1 MEICDH
7 CHNVLAKSIDRCTV
21 CGTLRADPRAAD
33 VRRRESGEAPAH
45 APGWASAAAPQEGLH
60 PDDFLREL
68 SGETPAAP
76 AAAPELP
83 ARAAPT
89 PPATGLL
96 AGYLGS
102 SVERTPPPP
111 AADQSPNPPLGDVPP
126 DPTHDAEPLIDV
138 PLSGPSTE
146 YRGEHLSTATKVTP
160 DGVAARSTRLDG
172 AVKLGPTGRHRQLTI
187 GAPVLSALLLV
198 GGIVGSFSVD
208 SSDAATGSAE
218 ANPATVDPSAVAQTG
233 AAVVRLDL
241 DGCGV
246 LDQTTGFLF
255 SDQAILAPRS
265 AVLTDNRP
273 TVVLSDGST
282 LPAEIVGWSI
292 TRDLAVIR
300 ADQRVAGGLR
310 WGVSARS
317 RTGDSVSVL
326 MIGGPGAARPA
337 PATITSVGRANGIN
351 TSFDLDVSPPAGSVV
366 LNSDGFV
373 IGIIDGSGSA
383 QVSDDVS
390 PAVSRVVLGNER
402 PDAECPPPPPPTT
415 VPAPAPD
422 TESTPADDS
431 AADE

>member
-7 CHNVLAKSIDRCTV
+7 CHNVLAKSVDRCTV
-21 CGTLRADPRAAD
+21 CGTLRADPLAAD
-33 VRRRESGEAPAH
+33 VRRREGSDAPAH
-45 APGWASAAAPQEGLH
+45 APGWASASAPQDGLH
-60 PDDFLREL
+60 PDDFLRQL
-68 SGETPAAP
+68 SGEAPVEPSPAQQADP
-76 AAAPELP
+76 AS
-83 ARAAPT
+83 
-89 PPATGLL
+89 PPTGLL

-102 SVERTPPPP
+102 NVDRTPPPP
-111 AADQSPNPPLGDVPP
+111 AAGESLNPTAKEGQGEPSATPAEAATAGPP
-126 DPTHDAEPLIDV
+126 AD
-138 PLSGPSTE
+138 
-146 YRGEHLSTATKVTP
+146 YRGEHLSTATNVTP

-172 AVKLGPTGRHRQLTI
+172 AVKLGPTSRHRPLTL
-187 GAPVLSALLLV
+187 GAPIVASVLLL
-198 GGIVGSFSVD
+198 GGIVGSFGVGSSEATTDTTEVNEPPVD
-208 SSDAATGSAE
+208 A
-218 ANPATVDPSAVAQTG
+218 SAVAQTG

-273 TVVLSDGST
+273 TVVLPDGST

-300 ADQRVAGGLR
+300 ADRRIAGGLR

-317 RTGDSVSVL
+317 RTGDAVSVL
-326 MIGGPGAARPA
+326 MIGAPGAAQPA
-337 PATITSVGRANGIN
+337 PATITSVRKANGIN
-351 TSFDLDVSPPAGSVV
+351 TAFELDVSPPAGSIV

-373 IGIIDGSGSA
+373 IGIIDGSGNA

-402 PDAECPPPPPPTT
+402 PDAECPPRPATT
-415 VPAPAPD
+415 VPAPD
-422 TESTPADDS
+422 DETEPTQAED
-431 AADE
+431 

>member
-21 CGTLRADPRAAD
+21 CGTLRADPMAAD
-33 VRRRESGEAPAH
+33 VRRRETGDSPSH
-45 APGWASAAAPQEGLH
+45 APGWASPVVTHEGLH

-68 SGETPAAP
+68 SGEAP
-76 AAAPELP
+76 AEPVP
-83 ARAAPT
+83 VPSQRPGPT
-89 PPATGLL
+89 PPTAGLL
-96 AGYLGS
+96 AGYLGH
-102 SVERTPPPP
+102 SVQRTPPAPVVG
-111 AADQSPNPPLGDVPP
+111 QSPNPTPTDGPP
-126 DPTHDAEPLIDV
+126 SPTDDARATIEDPSSSPA
-138 PLSGPSTE
+138 TE
-146 YRGEHLSTATKVTP
+146 YRGEHLSTATNVTP

-172 AVKLGPTGRHRQLTI
+172 AVKLGPTSRHRQLTL
-187 GAPVLSALLLV
+187 GAPILSAVLLL
-198 GGIVGSFSVD
+198 GGIIGSLGD
-208 SSDAATGSAE
+208 GSSEAATDAAETNE
-218 ANPATVDPSAVAQTG
+218 ATVDASAVAQTG

-300 ADQRVAGGLR
+300 ADQRIAGGLR

-317 RTGDSVSVL
+317 RTGDAVSVL

-337 PATITSVGRANGIN
+337 RATITSVRQANGIN
-351 TSFDLDVSPPAGSVV
+351 TGFELDVSPPAGSVV

-402 PDAECPPPPPPTT
+402 PDAECPPPPPTT
-415 VPAPAPD
+415 VPVPETDPD
-422 TESTPADDS
+422 SSTTTN
-431 AADE
+431 